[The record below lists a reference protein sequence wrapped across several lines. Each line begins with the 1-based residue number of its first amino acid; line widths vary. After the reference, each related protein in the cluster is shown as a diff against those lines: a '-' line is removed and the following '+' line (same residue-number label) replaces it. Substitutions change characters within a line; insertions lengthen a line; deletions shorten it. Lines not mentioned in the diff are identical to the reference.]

1 MARIQ
6 MKNRPPL
13 LLAALA
19 LMALPAMAIA
29 AGASAALP
37 DLHAYWDDRCASCH
51 GDAGPFA
58 RQTLRVDQG
67 RLVGRHHVDDL
78 DEFLRHHMPAS
89 GLQAP
94 VVAMLTAQ
102 VSTPPTFKA
111 ECGACHGTAADF
123 ARRSLVQRQG
133 VLTGQ
138 DTGRPV
144 ADYLRRH
151 GGLAPQEIAPM
162 VQSLE
167 RVHREVGAPG
177 QAGTAT
183 TP

>member
-1 MARIQ
+1 MARIH

-19 LMALPAMAIA
+19 FMALPVVASA
-29 AGASAALP
+29 AGAPARLP

-78 DEFLRHHMPAS
+78 DEFLRHHMPAA

-111 ECGACHGTAADF
+111 ECGACHGAASGF
-123 ARRSLVQRQG
+123 ARQSLLRRDG
-133 VLTGQ
+133 VLVGRSS
-138 DTGRPV
+138 GRPV
-144 ADYLRRH
+144 TDMLRSH
-151 GGLAPQEIAPM
+151 GGLAPEEIAPM
-162 VQSLE
+162 AQTLE